1 MDGWKENS
9 RSQLSTDLEEENNW
23 KGENGPSVK
32 DSVFNVESFSK
43 LQKSSDAK
51 LVLNL
56 SPHPSLHAL

>member
-32 DSVFNVESFSK
+32 DSVFNVESFLSN
-43 LQKSSDAK
+43 LQSFDRC
-51 LVLNL
+51 LT
-56 SPHPSLHAL
+56 